1 MVAWARGMALVLA
14 VVSGG
19 DKLGCCC
26 CCFGPS
32 VGKLVLLIGAAISV
46 FSIASV
52 FITGDF
58 EFGVAILGLAG
69 PSVSILVFIG
79 LAAVNDVGLSNG
91 GIDLAGAGVG
101 SPLGDC
107 IGL

>member
-14 VVSGG
+14 AVAGG
-19 DKLGCCC
+19 DKLGC

-32 VGKLVLLIGAAISV
+32 VGKLVLLIRAAISV

-91 GIDLAGAGVG
+91 GIDLAGAGAG
-101 SPLGDC
+101 SPIGDC